1 MIAIHN
7 RKPMIGKSYL
17 IKNNIKRRIQ
27 NTGNMNLTQFQRD
40 IIERLISCIPEENH
54 LLCQIDQL
62 TLEGLE
68 HNGNEILY
76 KYKSALLPDKQTGE
90 NVVFDGLEIFSS
102 ELNAGAS
109 AAVFLKNGLISFL
122 QILSH
127 SGEFPERELTDYTLI
142 NNLLEKEC
150 TGS

>member
-1 MIAIHN
+1 
-7 RKPMIGKSYL
+7 
-17 IKNNIKRRIQ
+17 
-27 NTGNMNLTQFQRD
+27 MNLTKFQRD
-40 IIERLISCIPEENH
+40 IIEKLISCIPEENH

-62 TLEGLE
+62 SLVGLE

-76 KYKSALLPDKQTGE
+76 KYKSAQIPERLSSE

-102 ELNAGAS
+102 ELNSGAS

-127 SGEFPERELTDYTLI
+127 SGEFPDRELTDYTLI
-142 NNLLEKEC
+142 NNLHEKEC

>member
-1 MIAIHN
+1 
-7 RKPMIGKSYL
+7 
-17 IKNNIKRRIQ
+17 
-27 NTGNMNLTQFQRD
+27 MNLTRFQRD

-76 KYKSALLPDKQTGE
+76 KYKSARLPDKNTGK

-127 SGEFPERELTDYTLI
+127 SGEFPDRELTDYTLI

>member
-1 MIAIHN
+1 
-7 RKPMIGKSYL
+7 
-17 IKNNIKRRIQ
+17 
-27 NTGNMNLTQFQRD
+27 MNLTQFQRD
-40 IIERLISCIPEENH
+40 IIEKLISCIPEESH

-76 KYKSALLPDKQTGE
+76 KYKSARLPDNNPGE

-102 ELNAGAS
+102 ELNDGAS

-127 SGEFPERELTDYTLI
+127 SGEFPDRELTDYTLI
-142 NNLLEKEC
+142 NNLLEREC
-150 TGS
+150 TRS